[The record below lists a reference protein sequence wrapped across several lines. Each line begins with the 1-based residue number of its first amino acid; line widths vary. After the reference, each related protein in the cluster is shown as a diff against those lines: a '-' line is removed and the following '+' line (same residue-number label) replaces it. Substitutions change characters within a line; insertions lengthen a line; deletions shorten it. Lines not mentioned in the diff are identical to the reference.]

1 MDKITPN
8 QAKLIKMLESLT
20 DAELSHHFPKL
31 DKMTR
36 DEKIK
41 WIVFGIKN
49 I

>member
-8 QAKLIKMLESLT
+8 QAKLIEMLNSLT
-20 DAELSHHFPKL
+20 DAELSYHFPKL

-41 WIVFGIKN
+41 FIVFGLK
-49 I
+49 